1 MDEQEYIRRVCNNI
15 KQLRIEKGFK
25 QIEFACE
32 IGIDDSS
39 LRRIESGRTS
49 PTLKTLIRISK
60 ALGVK
65 VSDLLPDETTF

>member
-1 MDEQEYIRRVCNNI
+1 MTEQEYIYKVCCNI
-15 KQLRIEKGFK
+15 KQQRIQKGFK

-49 PTLKTLIRISK
+49 PTLKTLVRISK
-60 ALGVK
+60 ALNIC
-65 VSDLLPDETTF
+65 VSELLPDEIID

>member
-1 MDEQEYIRRVCNNI
+1 MTEQEYIYVVCNNI
-15 KQLRIEKGFK
+15 KQQRIKKGFK

-65 VSDLLPDETTF
+65 VTELLPDEIAE